1 MKMLPHP
8 QFTQQT
14 HPLRTRFELPTQINT
29 KCAEFPTRQGAR
41 RHFAVVRARCAAVS
55 QTVRVGENS
64 AGLAFLRRLE
74 NPVGFPSYY
83 GRPIATTL
91 RTILPYRFD
100 SSFHPTLESTI
111 RIYSCHPDGFSSSQS
126 EAHFHPTQQNMTTR
140 VRSTGP
146 NR

>member
-1 MKMLPHP
+1 MKMLPP
-8 QFTQQT
+8 TFTQQT
-14 HPLRTRFELPTQINT
+14 HPFRTRFDDSLLKSAPSVQNSLLD
-29 KCAEFPTRQGAR
+29 
-41 RHFAVVRARCAAVS
+41 RARAGISQHACATQLFRRQCVWVKTL
-55 QTVRVGENS
+55 Q
-64 AGLAFLRRLE
+64 GLALLRRLE

-126 EAHFHPTQQNMTTR
+126 EAYFHPTQQNMTTR

>member
-29 KCAEFPTRQGAR
+29 KCAEFPPRQGAR

-64 AGLAFLRRLE
+64 AGLAFLRRRLE
-74 NPVGFPSYY
+74 NPMDFPSYY
-83 GRPIATTL
+83 GRLIATTL
-91 RTILPYRFD
+91 RTSPPYRFD
-100 SSFHPTLESTI
+100 SSFIPSTLESTI
-111 RIYSCHPDGFSSSQS
+111 RDIHVIRTVFPRANPKPISTQFS
-126 EAHFHPTQQNMTTR
+126 R
-140 VRSTGP
+140 R
-146 NR
+146 